1 MREWRPPPRESLVV
15 TTGTR
20 PGRDTRDIR
29 LLLGLCHI
37 STLEGAEDLYEEFY
51 PGDVL
56 TQRAVSMV
64 TAILAD
70 GPPDAPDALE
80 PLAL

>member
-1 MREWRPPPRESLVV
+1 MFAQEAMKLRAN
-15 TTGTR
+15 R

-29 LLLGLCHI
+29 LLFSLCHI

-56 TQRAVSMV
+56 TQRAVSIV

-70 GPPDAPDALE
+70 GPPDAPDVPE